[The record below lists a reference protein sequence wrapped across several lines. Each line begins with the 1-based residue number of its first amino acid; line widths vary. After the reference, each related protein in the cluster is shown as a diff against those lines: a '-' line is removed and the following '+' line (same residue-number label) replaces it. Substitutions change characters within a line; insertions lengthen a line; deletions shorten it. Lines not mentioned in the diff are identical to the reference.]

1 MPKSPPAAGATYQGA
16 VNMYVK
22 SSNDQMVT
30 VVGEAPANTVR
41 QIAESFTA
49 KPR

>member
-1 MPKSPPAAGATYQGA
+1 
-16 VNMYVK
+16 MYVK
-22 SSNDQMVT
+22 SSADQMVT
-30 VVGEAPANTVR
+30 AVGEAPANTVK